1 MSKKL
6 STRAQAARRQ
16 YNREWKRKHREH
28 VNEYMRNWSKQNP
41 EKMKAYQK
49 AYWERKAKEQA
60 ESEVNPD
67 AE

>member
-1 MSKKL
+1 
-6 STRAQAARRQ
+6 
-16 YNREWKRKHREH
+16 
-28 VNEYMRNWSKQNP
+28 MRNWSKQNP